1 MNGHDV
7 AEKVASSALFTI
19 VGRAVMILTPII
31 VVPLLG
37 WVGQSLIALNT
48 KVEVL
53 GNTVS
58 FAMTDRY
65 RADDA
70 RRDFQ
75 LRDLRIETLTM
86 RLSDLEHEVRANKI
100 DIKQQQQKI
109 EQVVP
114 KRAR

>member
-1 MNGHDV
+1 MTGQDV

-19 VGRAVMILTPII
+19 VGRSAMLGTMGLVAWLLQAVGTLQTDVKVLT
-31 VVPLLG
+31 
-37 WVGQSLIALNT
+37 
-48 KVEVL
+48 
-53 GNTVS
+53 NTVN
-58 FAMTDRY
+58 FTMTDRY
-65 RADDA
+65 RGDDA

-86 RLSDLEHEVRANKI
+86 RLSDLEHEVRANRL
-100 DIKQQQQKI
+100 DIKQQEQKI